1 MSQAG
6 VNKNLFVN
14 ETKTH
19 PDQGIMN
26 IGKQCHKCQQVDFLP
41 FHCEYCKFT
50 YCSKHR
56 NLESHQ
62 CPAKPQEKTRAN
74 QQYDATAASL
84 FPDREKDKLKLEN
97 SINSAT
103 PNATNIL
110 GRNGSQGTVLA
121 KFAKF
126 LRLQK
131 NKKKSDNKVMGIFK
145 KKNVPQARSK
155 VAEMAILRREAK
167 GDTKVGDTDKIYL
180 WCLYINPKQVSDNAE
195 EDIFSNINVEKEK
208 KAVWVSKQWS
218 VGRALDSIADNLSIV
233 NINNRTRESDER
245 LCICKVNDDDLPAM
259 VETADRCSK
268 ALKNADVIY
277 LVRGSI

>member
-14 ETKTH
+14 ETKVH

-50 YCSKHR
+50 YCSNHR
-56 NLESHQ
+56 SLDSHQ
-62 CPAKPQEKTRAN
+62 CPVKPQEKTRSS

-84 FPDREKDKLKLEN
+84 FPDREKDKIKLEN
-97 SINSAT
+97 SINNAT
-103 PNATNIL
+103 PKATNIL
-110 GRNGSQGTVLA
+110 GRNGAQGNVIA

-131 NKKKSDNKVMGIFK
+131 NKKSTDDKVMGLFK
-145 KKNVPQARSK
+145 KKSVPSARTK
-155 VAEMAILRREAK
+155 VADMAILRREAK
-167 GDTKVGDTDKIYL
+167 GDTKVSDTDKIYL

-195 EDIFSNINVEKEK
+195 EDIFSNIDVHKEK
-208 KAVWVSKQWS
+208 RAVWVSKQWS

-245 LCICKVNDDDLPAM
+245 LCICKVSDDELP
-259 VETADRCSK
+259 VLLETSDRCLK
-268 ALKNADVIY
+268 AFRNADLIY
-277 LVRGSI
+277 LVRGKI